1 MDRTYLMRCAL
12 WASVVYN
19 LGGALLF
26 GFPGSLGHLAGLP
39 APVPRVYT
47 ALLAFF
53 VALFGGAY
61 AWLARQ
67 PRIDRPLVAVAALGK
82 AGVFAI
88 ILAFW
93 LLGEVP
99 GRGVLSASGDLVF
112 AGIFAWWLLREA
124 APPAAAAGFGAAQQS
139 AAAHV
144 PPPRARG

>member
-1 MDRTYLMRCAL
+1 MRRAL

-19 LGGALLF
+19 FGGALLF

-61 AWLARQ
+61 AWLACQ

-88 ILAFW
+88 ILASWLLGDVPGLGVLAASGDVVFAAIFARW
-93 LLGEVP
+93 LLGE
-99 GRGVLSASGDLVF
+99 
-112 AGIFAWWLLREA
+112 
-124 APPAAAAGFGAAQQS
+124 AAAS
-139 AAAHV
+139 AVSA
-144 PPPRARG
+144 

>member
-1 MDRTYLMRCAL
+1 MRRAL

-19 LGGALLF
+19 FGGALLF

-61 AWLARQ
+61 AWLACQ

-82 AGVFAI
+82 VGDVPGLGVLAASGDVVFAAI
-88 ILAFW
+88 FARW
-93 LLGEVP
+93 LLGE
-99 GRGVLSASGDLVF
+99 
-112 AGIFAWWLLREA
+112 
-124 APPAAAAGFGAAQQS
+124 AAAS
-139 AAAHV
+139 AVSA
-144 PPPRARG
+144 

>member
-1 MDRTYLMRCAL
+1 MPLPKSAMDSTHLMRCAL

-26 GFPGSLGHLAGLP
+26 ALPDSLGRLAGFP

-67 PRIDRPLVAVAALGK
+67 PRIDRPLVALAAFGK

-88 ILAFW
+88 VLASW
-93 LLGEVP
+93 LVGEVP
-99 GRGVLSASGDLVF
+99 GLGVLAASGDLVF
-112 AGIFAWWLLREA
+112 AAVFGWWLLRG
-124 APPAAAAGFGAAQQS
+124 AGPRGAS
-139 AAAHV
+139 
-144 PPPRARG
+144 P